1 MNGGGRCVAASDI
14 IRLAML
20 DLKVVGGQIIDGTGA
35 AAVRADLGIA
45 GDTITAVGDLGREPA
60 GRTID
65 AAGLTVTPGFI
76 DIHTHS
82 DWRLWGNRRAESKIR
97 QGVTTEVVG
106 NCGFSPAPVSDEFR
120 EEMRGFA
127 LSLPPGMDFS
137 WRSMADYLRGYRG
150 EGVAVNVAQLVGHGT
165 LRLAAM
171 GFARRP
177 PTARELV
184 TMERL
189 MDDAMASGAYG
200 LATGLIYA
208 PGSYAETEEII
219 AVARR
224 AAHGGF
230 YASHI
235 RGEGATLLAAV
246 GEAIR
251 VGREGNVPVQVS
263 HIKAAGR
270 PNWGKVES
278 ALSLIDIARAEGG
291 QDVMADVYPYTAS
304 STTLR
309 TLLPDWALEGGIE
322 AMLERLGDPGAR
334 ARIRQEMTGGS
345 PILARGLGWED
356 IMIASSPSRPEAEG
370 RRLDDVARDWH
381 IDPLDAA
388 MDILVDERGGG
399 YVILFQLDEAD
410 LRCALVHPE
419 VMIGSDGSSLA
430 VDGELGRGKPHP
442 RSYGTF
448 PRVLA
453 RYVRDEPILSLEAA
467 VHKMTGLPARR
478 LGLGDRGV
486 LAVGAKADVVGFD
499 PARVEDLATYENPHR
514 YAAGIPYVLVNGRV
528 VIDRGEHTGALPG
541 RVLTPAERTQP

>member
-1 MNGGGRCVAASDI
+1 
-14 IRLAML
+14 ML
-20 DLKVVGGQIIDGTGA
+20 DLKIVGGQIVDGTGA
-35 AAVRADLGIA
+35 AAVRADLGIT
-45 GDTITAVGDLGREPA
+45 GDTITAVGDLAREPA

-76 DIHTHS
+76 DVHTHS

-137 WRSMADYLRGYRG
+137 WRSMADYLRGYRD
-150 EGVAVNVAQLVGHGT
+150 EGVAVNVVQLVGHGT

-208 PGSYAETEEII
+208 PGSYADTEEIV

-251 VGREGNVPVQVS
+251 VGREGE
-263 HIKAAGR
+263 R
-270 PNWGKVES
+270 
-278 ALSLIDIARAEGG
+278 ARAGEPHQGG
-291 QDVMADVYPYTAS
+291 GPAQLGQGGERAQ
-304 STTLR
+304 
-309 TLLPDWALEGGIE
+309 PD
-322 AMLERLGDPGAR
+322 RRR
-334 ARIRQEMTGGS
+334 ARGRRSG
-345 PILARGLGWED
+345 RD
-356 IMIASSPSRPEAEG
+356 G
-370 RRLDDVARDWH
+370 RRLSLHRVEHHAAHAPARLGARGRDRG
-381 IDPLDAA
+381 DARA
-388 MDILVDERGGG
+388 PRGRRGT
-399 YVILFQLDEAD
+399 
-410 LRCALVHPE
+410 RPHPP
-419 VMIGSDGSSLA
+419 GHD
-430 VDGELGRGKPHP
+430 RGQPHP
-442 RSYGTF
+442 RAGA
-448 PRVLA
+448 RLA
-453 RYVRDEPILSLEAA
+453 RHHDRVVA
-467 VHKMTGLPARR
+467 VAPGGRGAPARR
-478 LGLGDRGV
+478 
-486 LAVGAKADVVGFD
+486 
-499 PARVEDLATYENPHR
+499 HR
-514 YAAGIPYVLVNGRV
+514 RA
-528 VIDRGEHTGALPG
+528 TGASI
-541 RVLTPAERTQP
+541 RSTPPWTSSWTSAARAT